1 MFRHELKEGDHI
13 MQPSTRL
20 DGDPASI
27 LSQSTRAED
36 GGDSHRLERTGRSVA
51 SRDVFDGSIATAAE
65 SGFGLKGDD
74 GIDGVLEIEFQDW
87 IALIAS
93 AKAGYQLG
101 DTACE
106 ADFRAAFLLDARLTV
121 SEFIRELK
129 RELRNDISD
138 LVHDCRHR
146 LVADPGDV
154 VSLSRLGLTLLL
166 LYQDENAFLYLQ
178 RAFVH
183 HPLWRPMLRAL
194 VNKAKLR
201 REDVLDFI
209 LGREPMSELGGDCE
223 RL

>member
-1 MFRHELKEGDHI
+1 MFRHELKAGDHF
-13 MQPSTRL
+13 MQPSIRL
-20 DGDPASI
+20 NDDPTST
-27 LSQSTRAED
+27 LSQSAQAEE
-36 GGDSHRLERTGRSVA
+36 GGDSHRLERTVRSVA
-51 SRDVFDGSIATAAE
+51 SLGVFDDSIGTAAE
-65 SGFGLKGDD
+65 SGFGLEDD
-74 GIDGVLEIEFQDW
+74 DSIDRVWEIELQDW
-87 IALIAS
+87 IARIAR

-101 DTACE
+101 DTVCE

-166 LYQDENAFLYLQ
+166 LYQDESAFLYLQ
-178 RAFVH
+178 RAFVR
-183 HPLWRPMLRAL
+183 HPLWRPLLRAL
-194 VNKAKLR
+194 VNKAKLG

-209 LGREPMSELGGDCE
+209 LGREPNSEHGGGCE